1 MLSINTN
8 LSSLIV
14 QSNLKTSTLGLNQAI
29 ERMTTGFKINGAKDN
44 AAGYSIAKNMDVKL
58 SSYDVALDN
67 ATMGLDLIMTA
78 SDSLN
83 VITAHLQRMRNL
95 VEQAANGT
103 YGKDSL
109 QAIQSEIDARAAEIA
124 RISSN
129 TEYNGIKLL
138 EKSDKFV
145 TTVEK
150 LTEEEAIA
158 QGYTIIKT
166 AEELQNIGLSG
177 KYILMNDIDLA
188 GIEWQTI
195 GAGSNTFNGELNGN
209 GYVIKNLSINRAND
223 NNQGLFGVA
232 GSSSIIKNVGLE
244 NVNVTGKTLVGG
256 IVGTTSGDIINCYA
270 EGNISGYSHMG
281 LLAGQSNG
289 NITDSCAF
297 GEASGALYIGG
308 LVGWGGDI
316 TSSYTFCD
324 VKGSNKYVGG
334 LAGFNERDI
343 SNSYSLSNV
352 LGGTNAWGIGGLTGR
367 IRGNIIN
374 SFADCTVTGDEAVG
388 GLLGYVSDNTN
399 VSIINSYALGNTSGN
414 TSVGGLVGETYY
426 KINFTESCFN
436 TEAAGA
442 IAGVGR
448 GSYDGEPKGVTMT
461 EINKLIA
468 DGVLPTFSAAQNAGT
483 GLEIT
488 MQVGINSG
496 EDSKISFNIDYTIGR
511 IDINVLTS
519 ANAKRALVSL
529 DNYLKQIS
537 ELQTDLGANQ
547 NRLESAIE
555 SLGISIENLTSS
567 QSTIRDADIAKES
580 SEYIKMQIL
589 QQASATL
596 LATANQTPSI
606 ALQLL

>member
-1 MLSINTN
+1 MLKINTN

-44 AAGYSIAKNMDVKL
+44 AAGYSIARNMDVKL

-95 VEQAANGT
+95 AEQAANGT

-188 GIEWQTI
+188 GIEWQPI
-195 GAGSNTFNGELNGN
+195 GKGSTFNGELNGN
-209 GYVIKNLSINRAND
+209 GYVIKNLTINKPND
-223 NNQGLFGVA
+223 NNQGLFSGG
-232 GSSSIIKNVGLE
+232 GSSSVIKNVGLE
-244 NVNVTGKTLVGG
+244 NVNVTGKTLIGG
-256 IVGTTSGDIINCYA
+256 IVGSTNGDIINCYV
-270 EGNISGYSHMG
+270 EGNISGYTHMG

-289 NITDSCAF
+289 DITDCCAF
-297 GEASGALYIGG
+297 GNASGRGYVGG
-308 LVGWGGDI
+308 LVGWGGTI
-316 TSSYTFCD
+316 TGSYTICNL
-324 VKGSNKYVGG
+324 SASYQYAGG
-334 LAGFNERDI
+334 LAGFIENDI
-343 SNSYSLSNV
+343 INSYSQSNV
-352 LGGTNAWGIGGLTGR
+352 SGGTSAWGIGGLTGR
-367 IRGNIIN
+367 TRGNIIN
-374 SFADCTVTGDEAVG
+374 SFADCNVKGDESVG
-388 GLLGYVSDNTN
+388 GLLGYVSDNAN

-414 TSVGGLVGETYY
+414 RYVGGLVGETYY
-426 KINFTESCFN
+426 KISFADSYFN
-436 TEAAGA
+436 TETTGS
-442 IAGVGR
+442 ISGIGR

-468 DGVLPTFSAAQNAGT
+468 DGVLPSFSAAQNAGT

-519 ANAKRALVSL
+519 ANAKRALASL

-537 ELQTDLGANQ
+537 ELQTDLGSNQ